1 MTSTPPTIRFQDVSK
16 RFGLGPI
23 VLQGVDF
30 AVEPGSFVSII
41 GPSGCGKST
50 LLRLIAGLIEP
61 TSGQVQV
68 SGSTSKARPEM
79 AFIFQESTLLPWLTV
94 RGNIELP
101 LRLRGTDQRSRQA
114 TAEHLA
120 KHVGLGSV
128 THYYPRQ
135 LSGGMKMRV
144 SLARALSLKPA
155 ILLMDEPF
163 GALDAITRNRLNV
176 ELLAL
181 HRRQRW
187 TAFFVTHSVNEAVF
201 LADRIVV
208 LASNPARVEAILDIK
223 LPSERTHALRE
234 SLEFQ
239 HAVAEANRRM
249 HDILSK

>member
-1 MTSTPPTIRFQDVSK
+1 MSRTSPAIRFQDVSK
-16 RFGLGPI
+16 RFGSGPT
-23 VLQGVDF
+23 VLQGVDLT
-30 AVEPGSFVSII
+30 VEPGQFISII

-61 TSGQVQV
+61 TSGQLRIAGNNTQ
-68 SGSTSKARPEM
+68 ARPEM

-94 RGNIELP
+94 RGNIEMP
-101 LRLRGTDQRSRQA
+101 LRLRGTDRSSRRA
-114 TAEHLA
+114 AAEDLA
-120 KHVGLGSV
+120 EHVGLGSV

-144 SLARALSLKPA
+144 SLARALSLEPA

-208 LASNPARVEAILDIK
+208 LASDPARVEAIIEVG

-249 HDILSK
+249 HSILSR